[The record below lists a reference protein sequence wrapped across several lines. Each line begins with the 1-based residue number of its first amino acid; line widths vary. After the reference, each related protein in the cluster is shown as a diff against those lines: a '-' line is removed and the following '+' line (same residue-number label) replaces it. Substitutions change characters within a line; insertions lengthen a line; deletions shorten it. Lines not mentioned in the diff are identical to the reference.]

1 MQQPTPNQPLARPN
15 TNPCQEPKSPSQS
28 FMQTL
33 GVVTLTC
40 LTMSWANSQDGDL
53 QTPPVDSRAR
63 EPQATMQVASSVEI
77 PSVPVIE
84 VVVVKTPDPTM
95 DQLMQKFRDALAE
108 PPLILAEH
116 RFSSGMLEITTRSG
130 RFCAKTL
137 PGHMESGLGG
147 DITLASPCA
156 WF

>member
-15 TNPCQEPKSPSQS
+15 TNLSQEQKSPSRT
-28 FMQTL
+28 FMRTL
-33 GVVTLTC
+33 GVATLAC
-40 LTMSWANSQDGDL
+40 LTMSWANAQDRDL
-53 QTPPVDSRAR
+53 EAPPVHSRAQ
-63 EPQATMQVASSVEI
+63 EPQPTTQVDSSVEI

-116 RFSSGMLEITTRSG
+116 RSSSGMLEVITRSG
-130 RFCAKTL
+130 RFCAKTS
-137 PGHMESGLGG
+137 PGHVESGLGG
-147 DITLASPCA
+147 DITLASPCV

>member
-1 MQQPTPNQPLARPN
+1 MQQPTPNQPPVKGESLLSQQPERP
-15 TNPCQEPKSPSQS
+15 SRR

-33 GVVTLTC
+33 RVATLAC
-40 LTMSWANSQDGDL
+40 LTMSWANAQDRDL
-53 QTPPVDSRAR
+53 EAPPVDSRAQQ
-63 EPQATMQVASSVEI
+63 PQPTTQVDSSVEI

-116 RFSSGMLEITTRSG
+116 RFSNGMLEVITRSG

-137 PGHMESGLGG
+137 PGHVESGLGG
-147 DITLASPCA
+147 DITLASPCV

>member
-1 MQQPTPNQPLARPN
+1 
-15 TNPCQEPKSPSQS
+15 
-28 FMQTL
+28 
-33 GVVTLTC
+33 
-40 LTMSWANSQDGDL
+40 MSWANAQDRNL
-53 QTPPVDSRAR
+53 EAPPVVSRAQ
-63 EPQATMQVASSVEI
+63 EPQPTMQAGSAEI

-108 PPLILAEH
+108 PPLLLAEH
-116 RFSSGMLEITTRSG
+116 RFSSGMLEVTTGSG

-137 PGHMESGLGG
+137 PGHVESGLGG
-147 DITLASPCA
+147 DITLASPCV

>member
-15 TNPCQEPKSPSQS
+15 TNSSQEPKSPSQR

-33 GVVTLTC
+33 GVTTLTC
-40 LTMSWANSQDGDL
+40 LTMSWANSQDRDL
-53 QTPPVDSRAR
+53 EAPPVDSRAQ
-63 EPQATMQVASSVEI
+63 EPQPTMQVASSVEI

-95 DQLMQKFRDALAE
+95 DQLMQKFRDTLAE

-116 RFSSGMLEITTRSG
+116 RFSSGMLEVTTRSG
-130 RFCAKTL
+130 HFCAKTL
-137 PGHMESGLGG
+137 PGHVESGLGG

>member
-15 TNPCQEPKSPSQS
+15 TNLSQAPRNPSRR

-33 GVVTLTC
+33 GVATLAC
-40 LTMSWANSQDGDL
+40 LTMSWANAQDGDSGAGPL
-53 QTPPVDSRAR
+53 DSRAQ
-63 EPQATMQVASSVEI
+63 EPQPTMQVGPPVEI

-116 RFSSGMLEITTRSG
+116 RFSSGILEVTTRSG
-130 RFCAKTL
+130 RFCAKTS
-137 PGHMESGLGG
+137 PGHVESGLGG
-147 DITLASPCA
+147 DITLASPCV